1 MRAIILTLFFYS
13 IIAMILTLVFLD
25 YSLLGFFLLVTGMTL
40 VSWLYSDKA
49 ILFFLGAREVTGG
62 DQPSFYNAAL
72 QEAYKL
78 GVPLP
83 KTYIYEGNFERGFV
97 LQNKKNVSLIISR
110 SFLKKVKDFELSG
123 MCFALL
129 LQVKNR
135 QARKRTRVLYL
146 IGGASWLMNSL
157 CSFIAGFI
165 PVKEIRNSVEW
176 FFSFFLYPFL
186 EIIFKFSLGKNYFKF
201 LDEELSKYPDDYKAL
216 KLAVLKFDKHDEIYS
231 LASKK
236 TLQFHIATK
245 TTNLK
250 NILALELLPHEWD
263 SF

>member
-1 MRAIILTLFFYS
+1 MRAIILTLFFYL
-13 IIAMILTLVFLD
+13 IIGTILTISFMD
-25 YSLLGFFLLVTGMTL
+25 YSLLGLFLLVLGMAL
-40 VSWLYSDKA
+40 VSWLYADKA

-62 DQPSFYNAAL
+62 DQPQFYNAAL

-146 IGGASWLMNSL
+146 VGGVSWLVNSV
-157 CSFIAGFI
+157 CSFTSGFI
-165 PVKEIRNSVEW
+165 PFKEIRNSIEW
-176 FFSFFLYPFL
+176 IFTYFLYPFL
-186 EIIFKFSLGKNYFKF
+186 EIIFRLTLGESYFRV
-201 LDEELSKYPDDYKAL
+201 LDEDLAKYPDDYRAL
-216 KLAVLKFDKHDEIYS
+216 KLAVLKFNKPDEIYS